1 MDYRSSLLKRPVAS
15 SVRYSFL
22 PAYPTSDN
30 RSNIHLLFSNVQIS
44 QLSRQAME
52 RRLEHCYHQPTFL
65 APINDHERLIFFL
78 SRRWNINRE
87 ILEYNF
93 QRVTSIIDMIM
104 KHRIHH
110 FSTQYN
116 QENLLEDQYSVA
128 LEFFLQIDIDTFYLK
143 TCSYRGAIP
152 ESNVLQSLFCLTEP
166 QGRYP
171 MEKCNQISCCLCN
184 PSYKMADHHHH
195 RTIVKFGPNQQHFFI
210 NGYRSILNCPAT
222 CTTRNIIYVLTCP
235 CHQVDYIG
243 ETSLSLENRLAYHRT
258 HGNRIVQEFLLGPI
272 ITSRIQQEL
281 KSFEVLVKDGM
292 KLYQHSTHCSMA
304 IQWFLD
310 ENPEYWP
317 FIPIQNHTD
326 QNNEPL
332 SEVPKS
338 IVESNL
344 FVYAND
350 VPSPPPNFHFT
361 HSQKI
366 EIDRFFL
373 EKKYLNSPNQK
384 LDLYEAAIV
393 AILPTN
399 ASAPLRRFIEA
410 LLITHTEAKLN
421 TEGHLDKLV
430 SSNTTEHDLPQFSS
444 EWCQNLIHRTKA
456 TFTS

>member
-52 RRLEHCYHQPTFL
+52 RRLEHGYHQPTFL

-166 QGRYP
+166 QGRYA

-243 ETSLSLENRLAYHRT
+243 ETSLSLENRLAC
-258 HGNRIVQEFLLGPI
+258 
-272 ITSRIQQEL
+272 
-281 KSFEVLVKDGM
+281 K
-292 KLYQHSTHCSMA
+292 
-304 IQWFLD
+304 
-310 ENPEYWP
+310 
-317 FIPIQNHTD
+317 
-326 QNNEPL
+326 
-332 SEVPKS
+332 
-338 IVESNL
+338 
-344 FVYAND
+344 
-350 VPSPPPNFHFT
+350 
-361 HSQKI
+361 
-366 EIDRFFL
+366 
-373 EKKYLNSPNQK
+373 
-384 LDLYEAAIV
+384 
-393 AILPTN
+393 
-399 ASAPLRRFIEA
+399 
-410 LLITHTEAKLN
+410 
-421 TEGHLDKLV
+421 
-430 SSNTTEHDLPQFSS
+430 
-444 EWCQNLIHRTKA
+444 
-456 TFTS
+456 